1 MLLDKLERMVKKSS
15 RGRAEEGTR
24 TRAHLVEA
32 ALRTLIEEGYA
43 GSSARAIAGRAG
55 LNPALVFYH
64 FGRVDDLLLA
74 ALDRSSGERLE
85 RYRMETAELSDAGD
99 FIRRIADLFREDVE
113 GGHVTALTEMI
124 GACLSRPQ
132 LRAQLVIRIQPW
144 TEFVEGVLERVL
156 ERAQLPVPI
165 PTAEPAFAIAAGY
178 LGLNL
183 LSRLLPDFNQTERLF
198 ELVAQLA
205 PLADGVRRRR

>member
-1 MLLDKLERMVKKSS
+1 MVKKSS

-32 ALRTLIEEGYA
+32 ALRTLVEEGYA
-43 GSSARAIAGRAG
+43 GTSARAIATRAG
-55 LNPALVFYH
+55 LNPALIFYH
-64 FGRVDDLLLA
+64 FGGVDDLLLA
-74 ALDRSSGERLE
+74 ALDRSSAERLE
-85 RYRMETAELSDAGD
+85 RYRRETVELGDPAE
-99 FIRRIADLFREDVE
+99 FVHRIAELFREDVE

-124 GACLSRPQ
+124 GACLSRPH

-156 ERAQLPVPI
+156 ERAHLPVPI

-183 LSRLLPDFNQTERLF
+183 LSRLLPDLDQTDRLF

-205 PLADGVRRRR
+205 RLAEGLSTPPPSS

>member
-1 MLLDKLERMVKKSS
+1 VAKKSS

-24 TRAHLVEA
+24 TRAQLVEA
-32 ALRTLIEEGYA
+32 ALRTLVEEGYA
-43 GSSARAIAGRAG
+43 GTSARAIAGRAG

-64 FGRVDDLLLA
+64 FGGVDDLLLA
-74 ALDRSSGERLE
+74 ALDRSSAERLE
-85 RYRMETAELSDAGD
+85 RYRMETAEIGELAD
-99 FIRRIADLFREDVE
+99 FMSRVADLFRGDVE
-113 GGHVTALTEMI
+113 SGHVTALTEMI

-132 LRAQLVIRIQPW
+132 LRPQLVTRIQPW
-144 TEFVEGVLERVL
+144 SEFVEGVLERL
-156 ERAQLPVPI
+156 QERLRLPVPI

-198 ELVAQLA
+198 ELLTQVARLT
-205 PLADGVRRRR
+205 DGLSTPPSSD